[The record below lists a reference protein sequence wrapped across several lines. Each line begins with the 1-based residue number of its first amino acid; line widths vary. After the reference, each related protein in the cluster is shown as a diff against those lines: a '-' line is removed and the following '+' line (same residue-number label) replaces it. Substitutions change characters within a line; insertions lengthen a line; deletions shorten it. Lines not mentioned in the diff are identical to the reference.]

1 MNNSF
6 PFLGSF
12 VDYLPIK
19 QINEYAKSVPKD
31 KWVDKCSPLDFHT
44 YKNRPIHE
52 QDHNK
57 HYGIHNAV
65 FKELI
70 VSDKNF
76 FPNIWFDKI
85 KAKTEGYVAKIY
97 YTTPGNFEPPHMD
110 FFPSFLTK
118 TKPDGTMWTQEDIN
132 KQGKKIIRAWI
143 PLMDSKLGHL
153 LYGENH
159 ALSSWKAGD
168 VYELPSGETHGFA
181 NGGREDR
188 YVMVFTSW
196 RA

>member
-19 QINEYAKSVPKD
+19 TILEYAKSIPKD
-31 KWVDKCSPLDFHT
+31 KWIDKCSPLDAHT
-44 YKNRPIHE
+44 YVSRPDYE
-52 QDHNK
+52 QNHYQ
-57 HYGIHNAV
+57 HYGAHNAS

-70 VSDKNF
+70 VSDKDF
-76 FPNIWFDKI
+76 FPDSWFDKI

-97 YTTPGNFEPPHMD
+97 YTTPGNFEPPHKD
-110 FFPSFLTK
+110 FFPSFLTE
-118 TKPDGTMWTQEDIN
+118 TKPDGSMWTQDDID

-143 PLMDSKLGHL
+143 PLIDSKLGHI
-153 LYGENH
+153 LYGEEH

-168 VYELPSGETHGFA
+168 VYELPAGQTHGFV

-196 RA
+196 RT